1 MRDFKLT
8 RREFVKGCG
17 SAAIV
22 SATGGTLMF
31 ADPVDAAVNSYD
43 TVVHLFLRG
52 GLDGLNLQLVGAKL
66 GGARRRP
73 RDQRVQA
80 RVRGEEPPPQ
90 DAHPLAHLL
99 QQHPAARSAKAS
111 IQGMPI
117 RSLGLSPSTERD
129 GAPVDPRFDC
139 CFAPALSVSLRWPGC
154 AL

>member
-52 GLDGLNLQLVGAKL
+52 GLDGLNLVVPT
-66 GGARRRP
+66 GGADRGFYEEARPSLQIATSGARARRYCS
-73 RDQRVQA
+73 
-80 RVRGEEPPPQ
+80 RVR
-90 DAHPLAHLL
+90 
-99 QQHPAARSAKAS
+99 
-111 IQGMPI
+111 
-117 RSLGLSPSTERD
+117 LGQR
-129 GAPVDPRFDC
+129 
-139 CFAPALSVSLRWPGC
+139 
-154 AL
+154 

>member
-52 GLDGLNLQLVGAKL
+52 GLDGLNG
-66 GGARRRP
+66 
-73 RDQRVQA
+73 QRAQGELPVFINWRLADAGDEQV
-80 RVRGEEPPPQ
+80 VRG
-90 DAHPLAHLL
+90 
-99 QQHPAARSAKAS
+99 
-111 IQGMPI
+111 G
-117 RSLGLSPSTERD
+117 
-129 GAPVDPRFDC
+129 V
-139 CFAPALSVSLRWPGC
+139 
-154 AL
+154 

>member
-52 GLDGLNLQLVGAKL
+52 GLDGLNLVVPT
-66 GGARRRP
+66 GGAREAAIALAQQLAAFP
-73 RDQRVQA
+73 QA
-80 RVRGEEPPPQ
+80 TMRADRESAYRQWDLPLPQALHQEWARGRGCIA
-90 DAHPLAHLL
+90 DAL
-99 QQHPAARSAKAS
+99 
-111 IQGMPI
+111 
-117 RSLGLSPSTERD
+117 T
-129 GAPVDPRFDC
+129 GATRFTGGAGRHGQ
-139 CFAPALSVSLRWPGC
+139 F
-154 AL
+154 